1 MEGCFMFQWGWG
13 VFQMGGGGGRASFL
27 SGKGCPMGTASV
39 LIGGLRKKIVGLGEE
54 MLPYAHPTMGNPD

>member
-1 MEGCFMFQWGWG
+1 MGVGCFSD
-13 VFQMGGGGGRASFL
+13 GGGGGWASFL

>member
-1 MEGCFMFQWGWG
+1 MGVGCFSD
-13 VFQMGGGGGRASFL
+13 GGGGTASFL